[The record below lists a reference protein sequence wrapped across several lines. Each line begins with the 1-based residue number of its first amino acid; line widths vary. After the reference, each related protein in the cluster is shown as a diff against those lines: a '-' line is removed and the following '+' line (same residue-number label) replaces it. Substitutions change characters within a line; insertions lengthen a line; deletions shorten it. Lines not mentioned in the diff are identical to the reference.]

1 MRLYLET
8 GSDRNSVF
16 RPASMEIIYRE
27 LNDGGHHG
35 HPHSHDHHAHHHA
48 SVGGESLEHAL
59 PSVAVRADRRT
70 LAKTRWRAQAE
81 DGTEFGFD
89 LARPL
94 RHGAAVFQNGRTRY
108 VIEQRAE
115 PLLRVTV
122 SDPTTAARLGWMI
135 GNLHFPAQVRDGGIF
150 VEADPA
156 VRQMLEREDIAFEET
171 EGIFQPLHAGG
182 HHH

>member
-1 MRLYLET
+1 
-8 GSDRNSVF
+8 
-16 RPASMEIIYRE
+16 MEIIYRE
-27 LNDGGHHG
+27 LNNGGSHHG
-35 HPHSHDHHAHHHA
+35 HAHPDD
-48 SVGGESLEHAL
+48 SRDGGGDQHGGL
-59 PSVAVRADRRT
+59 PPVAVRADRRT

-94 RHGAAVFQNGRTRY
+94 RHGAAVFRCEGVCY
-108 VIEQRAE
+108 VIEQRPE
-115 PLLRVTV
+115 PLFRVAV
-122 SDPTTAARLGWMI
+122 SDPTEAARLGWMI
-135 GNLHFPAQVRDGGIF
+135 GNLHFPAQVRDGGIY

>member
-1 MRLYLET
+1 
-8 GSDRNSVF
+8 
-16 RPASMEIIYRE
+16 MEIIYRE
-27 LNDGGHHG
+27 LANDSHRH
-35 HPHSHDHHAHHHA
+35 HDHHHHPH
-48 SVGGESLEHAL
+48 EHAENGDAL
-59 PSVAVRADRRT
+59 PPVAVRADRRT

-94 RHGAAVFQNGRTRY
+94 RHGAAVFQNEGARY
-108 VIEQRAE
+108 VIEQRPE
-115 PLLRVTV
+115 PLLRVAV
-122 SDPTTAARLGWMI
+122 ADPSEAARVGWMI
-135 GNLHFPAQVRDGGIF
+135 GNLHFPAQVRDGGIY

-182 HHH
+182 AHHHH

>member
-1 MRLYLET
+1 
-8 GSDRNSVF
+8 
-16 RPASMEIIYRE
+16 MEIIYRE
-27 LNDGGHHG
+27 LANDGHRH
-35 HPHSHDHHAHHHA
+35 HDHHHHPH
-48 SVGGESLEHAL
+48 EHAENGDAL
-59 PSVAVRADRRT
+59 PPVAVRADRRT

-94 RHGAAVFQNGRTRY
+94 RHGAAVFQNEGARY
-108 VIEQRAE
+108 VIEQRPE
-115 PLLRVTV
+115 PLLRVAV
-122 SDPTTAARLGWMI
+122 AEPSEAARLGWMI
-135 GNLHFPAQVRDGGIF
+135 GNLHFPAQVRDGGIY

-182 HHH
+182 AHHHH